1 LHFVST
7 VGGIA
12 PTLTFSAATAASSTW
27 IGGDGNWTD
36 TANWADSTVAE
47 GIDQVAT
54 LDGVTAVNITM
65 DANRSVGALAFS
77 GAAHTISGG
86 NLALNVTSGSPTVSV
101 ETGRI
106 ATIGATL
113 AGIDGLTKTG
123 AGTLT
128 IDTAQSY
135 TGSTTVNEGGL
146 TLTASGL
153 IAAASNIQVNA
164 ATLAI
169 GAVSGGRTMANNV
182 VLNGGTV
189 MVQISEENT
198 GTGGTITFSGG
209 NVIHSFTAS
218 GTLDLPV
225 SVGSASEL
233 IVGGGGGGGD
243 GFGTAGTANTGRG
256 GRSRAAGGSGIAIV
270 QYAYTAAG
278 PGVLTL
284 NGTVDLQSA
293 STLDAAGV
301 GGLLDVTGLIS
312 TSAGSGG
319 PTIASSITSG
329 GFVRFGSANTYLG
342 DTTVNAGATLRM
354 NTTNALPSGSA
365 KGNLSLSGTLDLNAQ
380 V

>member
-1 LHFVST
+1 MATGRTLPT
-7 VGGIA
+7 AGAG
-12 PTLTFSAATAASSTW
+12 TLTLTGANIHTGAT
-27 IGGDGNWTD
+27 
-36 TANWADSTVAE
+36 
-47 GIDQVAT
+47 T
-54 LDGVTAVNITM
+54 LMDGVL
-65 DANRSVGALAFS
+65 SV
-77 GAAHTISGG
+77 
-86 NLALNVTSGSPTVSV
+86 
-101 ETGRI
+101 
-106 ATIGATL
+106 ATIGNGGVASGNLGAATSAAANLVFDGGTLQYTGETATTNRNFTISADKTATFDIIANNL
-113 AGIDGLTKTG
+113 AVAGTTPATNGALTKTG

-256 GRSRAAGGSGIAIV
+256 GGSGIAIV

-354 NTTNALPSGSA
+354 HTTNALPSGSD